1 MRRKRSP
8 DGSGNAAV
16 DTSVQV
22 KTGKRP
28 AEVIESGGSDKS
40 DDQPRRKKA
49 KKVNTSKAADSMV
62 DEIDEL
68 VESGES
74 EPGRL
79 YSFRKITLS
88 Y

>member
-1 MRRKRSP
+1 M
-8 DGSGNAAV
+8 
-16 DTSVQV
+16 QV

-28 AEVIESGGSDKS
+28 AEVLESGGSDKS
-40 DDQPRRKKA
+40 DDQPHCKKA

-74 EPGRL
+74 EPGKL
-79 YSFRKITLS
+79 YSFRKFTLS